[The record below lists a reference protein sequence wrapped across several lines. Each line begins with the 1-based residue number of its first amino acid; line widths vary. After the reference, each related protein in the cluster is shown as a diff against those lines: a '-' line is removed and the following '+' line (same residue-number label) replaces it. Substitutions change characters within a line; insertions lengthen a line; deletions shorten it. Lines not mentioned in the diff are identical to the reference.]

1 MTLDDIMT
9 ALKTSDSIPVSALAA
24 GVARADEL
32 APRVFGIAEKFC
44 RGTYLIPGD
53 IDLLFY
59 GLHILAAAR
68 HPGLCDEVLAIAQRP
83 SEEIDLLF
91 PDYITTGL
99 TRLLLS
105 VWDRNADALFQLIE
119 YADMGAEAKWSLYDV
134 LARLTFDG
142 RIPREQTVEFLD
154 RIEREGLIDG
164 GDMAWWGW
172 EQAVVKLGLAEF
184 EPALRRVWK
193 KPIYQ

>member
-1 MTLDDIMT
+1 
-9 ALKTSDSIPVSALAA
+9 
-24 GVARADEL
+24 
-32 APRVFGIAEKFC
+32 
-44 RGTYLIPGD
+44 
-53 IDLLFY
+53 
-59 GLHILAAAR
+59 
-68 HPGLCDEVLAIAQRP
+68 VLAIAQRP

-154 RIEREGLIDG
+154 RMRGEGLIDG
-164 GDMAWWGW
+164 GDMAWGGW

-193 KPIYQ
+193 KPIYQQHTEADHATVIEMLKRVAANPADSVLFDIEGVR